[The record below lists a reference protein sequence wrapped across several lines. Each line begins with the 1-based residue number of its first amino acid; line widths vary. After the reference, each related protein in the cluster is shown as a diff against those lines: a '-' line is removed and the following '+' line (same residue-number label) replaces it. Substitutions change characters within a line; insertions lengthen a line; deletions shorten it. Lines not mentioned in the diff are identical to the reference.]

1 MILSG
6 KAKVAGVMGWPIAHS
21 RSPRLHG
28 YWLKK
33 HGIDGAYIPMAVP
46 PGRLEQALRALPA
59 LGLRGTNVT
68 VPHKEAALRACDTVD
83 SLAWRIGA
91 VNTVV
96 VGSDGALNGSNTDA
110 FGLIE
115 NLRQNSGWQASD
127 GPVVILGAGGAAR
140 SACVALIDAGV
151 ESIRIV
157 NRTTGRAAEL
167 AGAMAPHCEA
177 AAWDSREDTLS
188 GAALVINTTTL
199 GMTGQPPLE
208 IRLDALPVSATVYD
222 IVYAPL
228 ETGLLAAARARGN
241 IAVDGLGMLLHQ
253 ARPGFESWF
262 GVMPD
267 IDEDLRSFVQQDLLE
282 N

>member
-6 KAKVAGVMGWPIAHS
+6 KAMVAGVMGWPVAHS

-28 YWLKK
+28 YWLEK

-46 PGRLEQALRALPA
+46 PESLEQALRALPA
-59 LGLRGTNVT
+59 LGLRGANVT
-68 VPHKEAALRACDTVD
+68 VPHKEAALRVCDTVD
-83 SLAWRIGA
+83 PLARRIGA

-127 GPVVILGAGGAAR
+127 GPAVILGAGGAAR

-167 AGAMAPHCEA
+167 AGAMTPHCEA
-177 AAWDSREDTLS
+177 AAWDSREDLLA

-199 GMTGQPPLE
+199 GMAGQPPLE
-208 IRLDALPVSATVYD
+208 IRLDALPLSATVYD

-228 ETGLLAAARARGN
+228 ETGLLAVARARGN
-241 IAVDGLGMLLHQ
+241 PAVDGLGMLLHQ

-262 GVMPD
+262 GVRPEV
-267 IDEDLRSFVQQDLLE
+267 DEDLRNFVQQDLQG